1 MKYEYSI
8 RWGNPY
14 TEPPDGMPRCMAE
27 ENTDVNVCPPGIQEL
42 KETLGYGSGWFI
54 CFSWTR
60 KEGTKWSLEAK
71 QRVRRSRLQRRIER
85 KYPMFAEEFIQEAYK
100 RKPEYYGMAQ

>member
-14 TEPPDGMPRCMAE
+14 TNPPDDQPRCLLE
-27 ENTDVNVCPPGIQEL
+27 EWTDVNVCPPAIQEL
-42 KETLGYGSGWFI
+42 KERLGYGSDWVI
-54 CFSWTR
+54 CFSWAI

-71 QRVRRSRLQRRIER
+71 QRVRRSRLR
-85 KYPMFAEEFIQEAYK
+85 KRLEKKWPMFADQFFQEVIQ
-100 RKPEYYGMAQ
+100 RKPDHYGTP

>member
-8 RWGNPY
+8 RWGSPY
-14 TEPPDGMPRCMAE
+14 TDPPDGIRCMAE
-27 ENTDVNVCPPGIQEL
+27 EHTDVNVCPPGIQEL

-71 QRVRRSRLQRRIER
+71 QRVRRSRLRKRIEKKWPMFADQFFQEIIER
-85 KYPMFAEEFIQEAYK
+85 KPDH
-100 RKPEYYGMAQ
+100 YGNV